1 MLLAFYF
8 LLIYFNVNAKS
19 HSYSLPLPTWTSI
32 NNTVTKALCN
42 MFLRKLLKIK
52 PKKNS
57 LGCKPMAT
65 FYWHVQGRGNLGF
78 FWCRTV
84 MTMHGVLY
92 NSMDYV
98 IILIR
103 Q

>member
-57 LGCKPMAT
+57 
-65 FYWHVQGRGNLGF
+65 
-78 FWCRTV
+78 
-84 MTMHGVLY
+84 
-92 NSMDYV
+92 
-98 IILIR
+98 
-103 Q
+103 

>member
-1 MLLAFYF
+1 MQYVFKKTFKNKTKEKFIRMQTNGYF
-8 LLIYFNVNAKS
+8 LLAR
-19 HSYSLPLPTWTSI
+19 
-32 NNTVTKALCN
+32 A
-42 MFLRKLLKIK
+42 RKRE
-52 PKKNS
+52 
-57 LGCKPMAT
+57 
-65 FYWHVQGRGNLGF
+65 FVFF

-98 IILIR
+98 IILITF